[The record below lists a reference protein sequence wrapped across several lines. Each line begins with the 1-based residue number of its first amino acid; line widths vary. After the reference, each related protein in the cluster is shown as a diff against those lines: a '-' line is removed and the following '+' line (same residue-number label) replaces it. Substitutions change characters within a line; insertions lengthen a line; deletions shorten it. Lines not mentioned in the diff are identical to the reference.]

1 MARLHSK
8 KPSSSLPTPTKPN
21 GLNVDIQLL
30 CSIRKSRFWSS
41 KPSQPTEVLIFSSFF
56 RIIFKKVAKLMGG
69 KVRLMLSGGAPLSP
83 DTHEQI
89 KLCLCVDVI
98 QGYGLTETT
107 SGATVMDG
115 KWITNQRHV
124 DIKN

>member
-1 MARLHSK
+1 M
-8 KPSSSLPTPTKPN
+8 SS
-21 GLNVDIQLL
+21 
-30 CSIRKSRFWSS
+30 CYFSIIKN
-41 KPSQPTEVLIFSSFF
+41 

-115 KWITNQRHV
+115 NWN
-124 DIKN
+124 N

>member
-1 MARLHSK
+1 
-8 KPSSSLPTPTKPN
+8 
-21 GLNVDIQLL
+21 
-30 CSIRKSRFWSS
+30 
-41 KPSQPTEVLIFSSFF
+41 
-56 RIIFKKVAKLMGG
+56 MGG

-115 KWITNQRHV
+115 KSNQI
-124 DIKN
+124 DINLFVIKIRIPFPQNGI

>member
-1 MARLHSK
+1 
-8 KPSSSLPTPTKPN
+8 
-21 GLNVDIQLL
+21 
-30 CSIRKSRFWSS
+30 
-41 KPSQPTEVLIFSSFF
+41 
-56 RIIFKKVAKLMGG
+56 MGG

-115 KWITNQRHV
+115 KLNWKIELTSDGCDVNIFAIFSSTQNGTWITDELELRRQCVIFAWWIGRKPV
-124 DIKN
+124 IA

>member
-1 MARLHSK
+1 MYF
-8 KPSSSLPTPTKPN
+8 
-21 GLNVDIQLL
+21 LL
-30 CSIRKSRFWSS
+30 I
-41 KPSQPTEVLIFSSFF
+41 F

-69 KVRLMLSGGAPLSP
+69 RLRGILSGGAPLSP

-107 SGATVMDG
+107 AGATVMDRKFG
-115 KWITNQRHV
+115 KNKFLK
-124 DIKN
+124 DL

>member
-1 MARLHSK
+1 
-8 KPSSSLPTPTKPN
+8 
-21 GLNVDIQLL
+21 
-30 CSIRKSRFWSS
+30 
-41 KPSQPTEVLIFSSFF
+41 
-56 RIIFKKVAKLMGG
+56 MGG

-115 KWITNQRHV
+115 KYK
-124 DIKN
+124 IKIDKTTLDVKIPKNSLPQNGT